1 MTTSEMTPLLFD
13 AEQTIERLGL
23 VGEKSA
29 YWLNQQARLQRIPC
43 TMVGRTRK
51 WSERDM
57 ADIVALFRVEPKNRF
72 RK

>member
-1 MTTSEMTPLLFD
+1 MAADAATPLLFD
-13 AEQTIERLGL
+13 AEQTLARLGL
-23 VGEKSA
+23 TDEKSV
-29 YWLNQQARLQRIPC
+29 YWLNEQARLQRIPC

-57 ADIVALFRVEPKNRF
+57 ADIITLFRVEPKNRF

>member
-1 MTTSEMTPLLFD
+1 MTPLLFD
-13 AEQTIERLGL
+13 AEQTLERLGL
-23 VGEKSA
+23 VEEKSV

-57 ADIVALFRVEPKNRF
+57 AEIVELFRCPPRNKF